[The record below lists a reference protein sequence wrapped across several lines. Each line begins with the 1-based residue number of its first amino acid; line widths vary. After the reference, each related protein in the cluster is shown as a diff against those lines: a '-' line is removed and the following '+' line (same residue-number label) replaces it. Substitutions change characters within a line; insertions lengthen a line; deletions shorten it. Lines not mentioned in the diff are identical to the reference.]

1 MANGEERAVSR
12 READC
17 CETNTISAFRAS
29 RTLVFT
35 DTSEWLAVTDTSEG
49 LAITDTSEWLAVTGA
64 RTLVH
69 ATDRNQKGTCTLVV
83 VIDRKAVAV
92 ARSCIKQ
99 SIK

>member
-49 LAITDTSEWLAVTGA
+49 LAITDTSEGLAVTGGQNA
-64 RTLVH
+64 RARHRSKSERDLH
-69 ATDRNQKGTCTLVV
+69 ARRCD
-83 VIDRKAVAV
+83 
-92 ARSCIKQ
+92 
-99 SIK
+99 